1 MAESA
6 KQLEPVRFHNDTIFA
21 VEHNGEPFAP
31 VRPIIENMGLAWQV
45 QHRKLLDQKERWGV
59 TIMVTPSAGGNQET
73 VCIPL
78 RKVAG
83 FLATINHKKVR
94 PELRDKILSYQN
106 ECDDA
111 LWQYWTTGRAE
122 RQQYAGGFALP
133 SPGLSMDAISSLCRE
148 ADKYL
153 KGKASLRA
161 LHFFTGMPVA
171 DLLEEIEAPDP
182 SASDVAAMVAHYL
195 SLLLPTPPADSGIEA
210 GRGQDG
216 PWLQGT
222 TSQFFAAFSMVCR
235 SARVPR
241 IFMNPKHLGTLF
253 SREASAMEILGWRR
267 EPCRKIAHG
276 YRYHRFV
283 CFAAGRQGG
292 AA

>member
-1 MAESA
+1 MAA
-6 KQLEPVRFHNDTIFA
+6 HAQQLEPVPFHNDTIFA
-21 VEHNGEPFAP
+21 IEHNGEPFAP
-31 VRPIIENMGLAWQV
+31 VRPIIENMGLAWQG
-45 QHRKLLDQKERWGV
+45 QHVKLMTNKDRWGV
-59 TIMVTPSAGGNQET
+59 MIIVTPSAGGNQESI
-73 VCIPL
+73 CIPL

-83 FLATINHKKVR
+83 YLSTINPNKVR
-94 PELRDKILSYQN
+94 PELRDKILAYQN

-122 RQQYAGGFALP
+122 RQHYAGGAALP
-133 SPGLSMDAISSLCRE
+133 SPGLSMDAISSLCKE

-182 SASDVAAMVAHYL
+182 TSSDVAALLAQHL
-195 SLLLPTPPADSGIEA
+195 SLLLQSPPGASDIESGQ
-210 GRGQDG
+210 GQDG

-222 TSQFFAAFSMVCR
+222 TSQFFTAFLIT
-235 SARVPR
+235 ARTARLPR
-241 IFMNPKHLGTLF
+241 IFRNPKHLGTLL
-253 SREASAMEILGWRR
+253 SREAEALEFFGWRR

-276 YRYHRFV
+276 YRHHRFV
-283 CFAAGRQGG
+283 RFAQPAEGG
-292 AA
+292 ES